1 VACLAEH
8 QLNVSDL
15 AWAGDSTELLSA
27 GFDSVAKLWDVNR
40 AESIRYNPALFT
52 HATVP

>member
-1 VACLAEH
+1 MACLAEH

-40 AESIRYNPALFT
+40 AESIR
-52 HATVP
+52 